1 MKKLILLLAAICAM
15 QAYAATD
22 VPDWENPAMFAEGRE
37 PVRATA
43 FPYPS
48 TAEALRGDYAT
59 SPWFRSLNGE
69 WDFNYSP
76 TPAQRP
82 VEFFREDYSTSKWAK
97 IPVPSNWDIEW

>member
-1 MKKLILLLAAICAM
+1 MKKLFLPLVAIAAM
-15 QAYAATD
+15 QANANTE
-22 VPDWENPAMFAEGRE
+22 VPDWENPAVFAEGRE

-48 TAEALRGDYAT
+48 AAEALRGDHAT
-59 SPWFRSLNGE
+59 SPWFKSLNGE

-82 VEFFREDYSTSKWAK
+82 VDFYRLDYNTSTWNK
-97 IPVPSNWDIEW
+97 IEVPSNW